1 MKDRPFGL
9 VATAAALRSGA
20 LSSEAL
26 TEQLLTDAEER
37 ADLGAFI
44 TLDHGRAMRAAR
56 QADRSPTR
64 GPLHGVPLAVKDNIH
79 VAGLPNTAAT
89 PALKDFVPD
98 ADAPVVRRL
107 VAAGAFVLGKTN
119 MHELAYGVTSAS
131 SAAGP
136 VRNAHDPTRIAGGSS
151 GGTAVAVT
159 CGVPAGLGTDTGGSV
174 RIPAALC
181 GLSGLRPTPGRYP
194 GGSVTPLS
202 ATRDTVG
209 PIAHTVADLALLDAV
224 LSTDADAVPSTHAHT
239 VEAAAPERIRLGI
252 PRGAFTEPLGTETAV
267 SFERAIDRLRA
278 GGIDV
283 VDVSAPDFEGIE
295 DRLGYPIALYE
306 ARRELKQYLARHL
319 PALTLAELADRIA
332 SPDVRGLFMDSIV
345 DDASHQVTDAHYWAA
360 VGDGRDRL
368 RATYRDLFAGHQLHA
383 LVFPTTPRCAT
394 PLHEPT
400 GLADLGGHPLPTFS
414 VFTRNTSPGSIAG
427 LPGLTLP
434 MTPAADRLPVG
445 LALDGPPGSDRALLA
460 TGLLVERLIDVSGG
474 GMT

>member
-1 MKDRPFGL
+1 MYDSPVGL
-9 VATAAALRSGA
+9 NATVSMLRSGA
-20 LSSEAL
+20 MSSEAL
-26 TEQLLTDAEER
+26 TERLLTDAER
-37 ADLGAFI
+37 HADLGAFI
-44 TLDHGRAMRAAR
+44 TLDHERALRAAR
-56 QADRSPTR
+56 QADRSPGG
-64 GPLHGVPLAVKDNIH
+64 GPLHGVPLAIKDNIH

-98 ADAPVVRRL
+98 TDAPVVRRL

-119 MHELAYGVTSAS
+119 MHELAYGVTSTS

-136 VRNAHDPTRIAGGSS
+136 VRNAHDRTRIAGGSS
-151 GGTAVAVT
+151 GGTAVAVA

-181 GLSGLRPTPGRYP
+181 GLCGLRPTPGRYP

-224 LSTDADAVPSTHAHT
+224 LAADSHPVVAST
-239 VEAAAPERIRLGI
+239 PERIRLGI

-267 SFERAIDRLRA
+267 AFERATDRLRA
-278 GGIDV
+278 GGVDV
-283 VDVSAPDFEGIE
+283 VEVPAPDFDGVE

-306 ARRELKQYLARHL
+306 ARRELERYLARHL
-319 PALTLAELADRIA
+319 PALTPAELADRIA
-332 SPDVRGLFMDSIV
+332 GPDVRGLFMDAIV
-345 DDASHQVTDAHYWAA
+345 DGAPHRVTDARYQAA
-360 VGDGRDRL
+360 VGEGRDRL
-368 RATYRDLFAGHQLHA
+368 RATYRGLFAIHRLDA

-394 PLHEPT
+394 PLDDPT
-400 GLADLGGHPLPTFS
+400 GLIDVGGHSLPTFS

-434 MTPAADRLPVG
+434 MTPAADPLPVG

-460 TGLLVERLIDVSGG
+460 AGLLVERLIDVRDGG
-474 GMT
+474 